1 MHLLKIHDRIS
12 YQIKKGHRKGVEVKT
27 MRIFKTIIGNDI
39 RYVCAPKSTK
49 VLAEYEIISDVTK
62 QVKINPYRVLEELY
76 KTDLSEPVKELI
88 FALLEE
94 HRQRIFGE
102 V

>member
-1 MHLLKIHDRIS
+1 
-12 YQIKKGHRKGVEVKT
+12 
-27 MRIFKTIIGNDI
+27 MRIFKTVIGSEI

-49 VLAEYEIISDVTK
+49 VSDKYEIIADVTK
-62 QVKINPYRVLEELY
+62 KVHIDPYYTLDELD

-88 FALLEE
+88 CALLDE
-94 HRQRIFGE
+94 HNKRIRKE

>member
-1 MHLLKIHDRIS
+1 
-12 YQIKKGHRKGVEVKT
+12 
-27 MRIFKTIIGNDI
+27 MRIYKAIIGSDI

-49 VLAEYEIISDVTK
+49 VSAEYEIVADVTK
-62 QVKINPYRVLEELY
+62 QIKINPYHVLDELD

-88 FALLEE
+88 CALLDE
-94 HRQRIFGE
+94 HNKRIRKE

>member
-1 MHLLKIHDRIS
+1 
-12 YQIKKGHRKGVEVKT
+12 

-39 RYVCAPKSTK
+39 RYVCAPKRTK
-49 VLAEYEIISDVTK
+49 VSSEYEIVADVTK
-62 QVKINPYRVLEELY
+62 QVKVDPYYTLDELD

-88 FALLEE
+88 CALLEE
-94 HRQRIFGE
+94 HKQRIFGE

>member
-1 MHLLKIHDRIS
+1 
-12 YQIKKGHRKGVEVKT
+12 

-49 VLAEYEIISDVTK
+49 VSAEYEIISDVTK
-62 QVKINPYRVLEELY
+62 HIKINPYHVLDELD
-76 KTDLSEPVKELI
+76 KTDLPEPVKELI
-88 FALLEE
+88 CTLLEE
-94 HRQRIFGE
+94 HKQRIFGE

>member
-1 MHLLKIHDRIS
+1 MKGDIS
-12 YQIKKGHRKGVEVKT
+12 

-39 RYVCAPKSTK
+39 RYVCAPKRTK
-49 VLAEYEIISDVTK
+49 VSAEYEIVADVTK
-62 QVKINPYRVLEELY
+62 KIHIDPYYILNELD

-88 FALLEE
+88 CTLLDE
-94 HRQRIFGE
+94 HNKRIRKE

>member
-1 MHLLKIHDRIS
+1 
-12 YQIKKGHRKGVEVKT
+12 

-49 VLAEYEIISDVTK
+49 VSAEYEIIADVTK
-62 QVKINPYRVLEELY
+62 KVHIDPYYTLDELD
-76 KTDLSEPVKELI
+76 KTDLPEPVKELI
-88 FALLEE
+88 CALLKE
-94 HRQRIFGE
+94 HKQRIFGE

>member
-1 MHLLKIHDRIS
+1 
-12 YQIKKGHRKGVEVKT
+12 
-27 MRIFKTIIGNDI
+27 MRIFKTVHGSDI

-49 VLAEYEIISDVTK
+49 VSAEYEIIADVTK
-62 QVKINPYRVLEELY
+62 KVHIDTYYTLGELN

-88 FALLEE
+88 CTLLDE
-94 HRQRIFGE
+94 HNKRIRKE

>member
-1 MHLLKIHDRIS
+1 ME
-12 YQIKKGHRKGVEVKT
+12 KGDYK
-27 MRIFKTIIGNDI
+27 MRIFKTVIGSEI

-49 VLAEYEIISDVTK
+49 VSAEYEIISDVTK
-62 QVKINPYRVLEELY
+62 QVEINPYHVLDELD
-76 KTDLSEPVKELI
+76 KTDLPEPIKELI
-88 FALLEE
+88 CALLEE